1 MSGFVKIAYKIENYI
16 GVFPALYPGVPNR
29 QGAAFA
35 GAQFAAKLVRGP
47 ICLEPK
53 KRHFVLLPEKN

>member
-35 GAQFAAKLVRGP
+35 GAQFAAPGGP
-47 ICLEPK
+47 TC
-53 KRHFVLLPEKN
+53 RHIGEGSNLLGLNLP